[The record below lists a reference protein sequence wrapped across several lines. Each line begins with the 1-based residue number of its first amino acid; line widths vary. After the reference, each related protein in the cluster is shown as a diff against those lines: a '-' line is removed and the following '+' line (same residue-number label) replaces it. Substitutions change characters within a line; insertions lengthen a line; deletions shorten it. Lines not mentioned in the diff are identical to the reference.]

1 MGHLSTVSLN
11 GSGSGAVSSV
21 TAGNGISVNSGDPA
35 NPIVSV
41 NKIYGSSGVLTGGV
55 LSTGAGATQYSI
67 SDGTGVIVNTSGT
80 ITSVSWS
87 GKSNI
92 TPTNIASTL
101 LTWVAINS
109 SGNVVEKSTPFTA
122 SEIRANIFLG
132 VVVHVDK
139 ATVDGVNNEQLV
151 AYQPLS
157 SVFDLADVIG
167 FMNASGNVFSAN
179 GANLQINKSAGEIYA
194 FGSNYPTDSTNPHV
208 SSLGALAPVTF
219 QYRFSN
225 GTNGVTGTSI
235 DPNNLDNLSGGLTAV
250 GTNKWSVQR
259 IYSFVSNNVKI
270 QRGQADYISSEV
282 AIDSILFSSYQTE
295 ASIAANGLLRGWLV
309 VKQGATDLSNT
320 AQAIFLAAPKFGD
333 SASGASSSGALSAST
348 LQVSYDNSSEPE
360 ILTDSTRGAVTIK
373 RGSAADTNTII
384 EGLNGAGSTTFSVT
398 GSGVVTGAGGFTTAN
413 SSATASVY
421 LDSNVAYV
429 YLTDGVD
436 APNQGGGY
444 VIAQRTGV
452 SQYSGAGIGIAD
464 RNGDRRLYVGTG
476 ALIIN
481 GIPGTMTTNSLFGF
495 DATVHLAPDTYFIK
509 SAASGGN
516 FSYFCD
522 GTEAWRDD
530 GTSFRTLASR
540 GVRLYTAIGD
550 TNPVGA
556 GLTSSGMQL
565 YNGAFALTHVAP
577 TLSASST
584 LTWPAAN
591 AAGALTNDGSGGL
604 SWSAAGSGANT
615 ALSNLAS
622 VAINTTLV
630 SDTDVTDDLGSSSV
644 RWSRLY
650 ANVGRFGTPAGND
663 QLVVNG
669 TPGSEAG
676 MHRSSFNGLVT
687 IGNAGVRLQ
696 FKEDSGS
703 IVGAPSGID
712 FGIGSGR
719 KIAFDDTDSG
729 GPVVGNTYL
738 TKSTDTGG
746 NFSYFYDGTEVMRDD
761 GTNVQWLQSRK
772 PGIYNAMGDSSARA
786 TFGGNQ
792 LVNTTEVGN
801 VGTGVDDLQ
810 SVTLLAN
817 TLLANGD
824 RVDILASGIY
834 AGNANNKTISLIFGG
849 TTLLSAGPVA
859 ANGGAWMIRA
869 TVIRTGA
876 TAQIAASCY
885 IGSSLV
891 AATVSNS
898 TPAETLS
905 GAITIKTQG
914 EATANDDVVSRILT
928 VDYFPVK

>member
-179 GANLQINKSAGEIYA
+179 GANLQINKSAGEMYA

-333 SASGASSSGALSAST
+333 AASGASSSGALSAST
-348 LQVSYDNSSEPE
+348 LQVSYNNSAEPE

-373 RGSAADTNTII
+373 RGSAADTDTII
-384 EGLNGAGSTTFSVT
+384 EGLNGAGSITFSVT
-398 GSGVVTGAGGFTTAN
+398 GEGVVTGTLTNCTGLPVSTGISGFGTNVATALAVNVGSAGAFVTFNGAGGTPSSLTLTNATGYADDVTLAENKAIKLDPVLSADGKYTGTTI
-413 SSATASVY
+413 SGTAGAALAFGELCY
-421 LDSNVAYV
+421 LAAADSRWELA
-429 YLTDGVD
+429 D
-436 APNQGGGY
+436 A
-444 VIAQRTGV
+444 
-452 SQYSGAGIGIAD
+452 D
-464 RNGDRRLYVGTG
+464 
-476 ALIIN
+476 
-481 GIPGTMTTNSLFGF
+481 
-495 DATVHLAPDTYFIK
+495 
-509 SAASGGN
+509 AASTSGDVLLGFCVLAAAADGDPTVMLLSGN
-516 FSYFCD
+516 IRADTAFPALTISAPVYA
-522 GTEAWRDD
+522 GTTPGAIQVAQPSGTDD
-530 GTSFRTLASR
+530 VIRR
-540 GVRLYTAIGD
+540 
-550 TNPVGA
+550 VG
-556 GLTSSGMQL
+556 
-565 YNGAFALTHVAP
+565 FALTADSIV
-577 TLSASST
+577 
-584 LTWPAAN
+584 
-591 AAGALTNDGSGGL
+591 
-604 SWSAAGSGANT
+604 
-615 ALSNLAS
+615 
-622 VAINTTLV
+622 VAISPDYIT
-630 SDTDVTDDLGSSSV
+630 
-644 RWSRLY
+644 
-650 ANVGRFGTPAGND
+650 
-663 QLVVNG
+663 
-669 TPGSEAG
+669 
-676 MHRSSFNGLVT
+676 
-687 IGNAGVRLQ
+687 
-696 FKEDSGS
+696 
-703 IVGAPSGID
+703 
-712 FGIGSGR
+712 
-719 KIAFDDTDSG
+719 
-729 GPVVGNTYL
+729 
-738 TKSTDTGG
+738 
-746 NFSYFYDGTEVMRDD
+746 
-761 GTNVQWLQSRK
+761 
-772 PGIYNAMGDSSARA
+772 A
-786 TFGGNQ
+786 T
-792 LVNTTEVGN
+792 
-801 VGTGVDDLQ
+801 
-810 SVTLLAN
+810 
-817 TLLANGD
+817 
-824 RVDILASGIY
+824 
-834 AGNANNKTISLIFGG
+834 
-849 TTLLSAGPVA
+849 
-859 ANGGAWMIRA
+859 
-869 TVIRTGA
+869 
-876 TAQIAASCY
+876 
-885 IGSSLV
+885 
-891 AATVSNS
+891 
-898 TPAETLS
+898 
-905 GAITIKTQG
+905 
-914 EATANDDVVSRILT
+914 
-928 VDYFPVK
+928 